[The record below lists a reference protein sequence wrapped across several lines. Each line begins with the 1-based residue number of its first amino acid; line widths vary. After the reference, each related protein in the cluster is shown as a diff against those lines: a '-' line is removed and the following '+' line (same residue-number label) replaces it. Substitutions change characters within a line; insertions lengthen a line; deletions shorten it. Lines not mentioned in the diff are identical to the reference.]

1 MPIIVLKAIEE
12 LPIPL
17 SLPPCVNRRES
28 FLARVIQ
35 GGGHGGYGDDI
46 SFYHHSKRVEGITF
60 PSALVSKFS
69 SLLIDEHQAAPVE
82 DNKKTNDFL
91 FKAQVS
97 FHFPMPCPPYS
108 TDPLNV
114 NALPPWPRRSN
125 HSSIFVTLAGLH
137 LTKMS
142 MSQLYRLNDR
152 TFWFFPFMS
161 VTNDMDC
168 PPQFVGY
175 WRAIFE
181 YDKDDSE
188 ERPFKWILAGLQH
201 HHDEC
206 VLCFAKEVGN
216 AGVTGENGRRWF
228 KQCSRC
234 KCVKYCNV
242 TCQKR
247 HWSEH
252 KKSCL
257 EASS

>member
-1 MPIIVLKAIEE
+1 MPIIILKAIEE

-46 SFYHHSKRVEGITF
+46 GFYHHSNRVEGITF

-82 DNKKTNDFL
+82 DNKKTSDFL
-91 FKAQVS
+91 LKAQVS

-125 HSSIFVTLAGLH
+125 HSSIFVMLTGGH
-137 LTKMS
+137 LSKMS

-152 TFWFFPFMS
+152 TFWFYPFMS
-161 VTNDMDC
+161 
-168 PPQFVGY
+168 
-175 WRAIFE
+175 
-181 YDKDDSE
+181 
-188 ERPFKWILAGLQH
+188 
-201 HHDEC
+201 
-206 VLCFAKEVGN
+206 
-216 AGVTGENGRRWF
+216 
-228 KQCSRC
+228 

-252 KKSCL
+252 KNHVWKHRAEL
-257 EASS
+257 ARTFPMTVKNLFVTIAVLIII